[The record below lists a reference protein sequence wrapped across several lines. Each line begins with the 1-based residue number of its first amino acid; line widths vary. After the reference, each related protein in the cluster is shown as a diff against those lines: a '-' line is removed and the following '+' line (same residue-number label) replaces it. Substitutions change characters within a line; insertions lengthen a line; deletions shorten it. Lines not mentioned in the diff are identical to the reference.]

1 MVWPFPWCFFRSG
14 VPLLL
19 ARKIIPTHEIS
30 QSLPAKRSGHIDIN
44 TCNSKVMPLLC
55 LASIPATNVQF
66 HAGDTRLHHDE
77 WRLLTSDR
85 FILQTVAGATLE
97 FDSNPVQ
104 LSQPR
109 TIHFSDYEFHGID
122 NEITNFLKSGII
134 ESATLCNGEFVS
146 NIFARDKKD
155 GSLRVIL
162 NLIDLNQFITY
173 HHFKMDTIDTVINLM
188 ITNCFMASIDLSNA
202 YFSIPVL
209 HSHRRFLRFKCATAY
224 FNLPFYQTD
233 CLVLPECSLKC

>member
-1 MVWPFPWCFFRSG
+1 M
-14 VPLLL
+14 LY
-19 ARKIIPTHEIS
+19 
-30 QSLPAKRSGHIDIN
+30 
-44 TCNSKVMPLLC
+44 
-55 LASIPATNVQF
+55 LASIPATVTNAQF
-66 HAGDTRLHHDE
+66 QAGDTRLHHEE
-77 WRLLTSDR
+77 WKCLTSDR

-97 FDSNPVQ
+97 FDANPVQ

-109 TIHFSDYEFHGID
+109 TIKFSDYEFNGID
-122 NEITNFLKSGII
+122 NQITNFLKSGII
-134 ESATLCNGEFVS
+134 ERATHCNGEFVS

-188 ITNCFMASIDLSNA
+188 RTNCFMGSIDLSNA

-209 HSHRRFLRFKCATAY
+209 HAHRRFLRFKWR
-224 FNLPFYQTD
+224 D
-233 CLVLPECSLKC
+233 CLFQFCVLPNGLSSGPRVFTKVLKPVYAHLRQLGHITAGYIDD